1 MKLQKWQLEVLEQ
14 LKKSQVIMDRRF
26 KIQKIFKFG
35 VYEIDNK

>member
-14 LKKSQVIMDRRF
+14 LKSQVILNRRF

>member
-14 LKKSQVIMDRRF
+14 LKLQVILNRRF

>member
-1 MKLQKWQLEVLEQ
+1 MKLQKWQLEVLAQ
-14 LKKSQVIMDRRF
+14 LKLQVILNRRF